1 MNVAERTH
9 ANAPAEAAAWLDRFA
24 KALTADDAKAAAALF
39 IDNGLWRD
47 ILAFTWTIETM
58 AGRAAIAAR
67 TAETAARAR
76 AVKFDIPAT
85 RTPPRWVTRAG
96 TQCVEA
102 LFAFETALGR
112 CNGVLRLVPDGQ
124 SLRAWTLITTMEEL
138 KGHEE
143 AFKRRAADDEA
154 GRRDYG
160 GPNWLDRRKAA
171 ARYDYHEPTVVVV
184 GSW

>member
-1 MNVAERTH
+1 MNVADRTH

-24 KALTADDAKAAAALF
+24 KALTADDAKAAAVLF

-67 TAETAARAR
+67 IAETAARAQ

-96 TQCVEA
+96 TQ
-102 LFAFETALGR
+102 
-112 CNGVLRLVPDGQ
+112 
-124 SLRAWTLITTMEEL
+124 
-138 KGHEE
+138 
-143 AFKRRAADDEA
+143 
-154 GRRDYG
+154 
-160 GPNWLDRRKAA
+160 
-171 ARYDYHEPTVVVV
+171 
-184 GSW
+184 